1 MKNVKS
7 LILMLLI
14 PLVAVFMGCVD
25 NIQQDLIVE
34 IEENSDYGESPFN
47 MDDVEYF
54 KLYLYKYLDWEPI
67 LQGDILKKGDVLWLD
82 NLEPGLYSLSGDAC
96 DIHDNRIGFISW
108 KSDKMKGFETNSWT
122 DYYILIDDISPT
134 VVKLVVTFTGP

>member
-14 PLVAVFMGCVD
+14 PLAAVFMGCVD

-34 IEENSDYGESPFN
+34 IEESSDYGDSPYN

-54 KLYLYKYLDWEPI
+54 ELFLYTYSDWEPI

-82 NLEPGLYSLSGDAC
+82 NLEPGLYSLSGGAGMGDLQ
-96 DIHDNRIGFISW
+96 IGTVSW
-108 KSDKMKGFETNSWT
+108 KSDKMVEIPINGTC
-122 DYYILIDDISPT
+122 DRYIVVDDISPT
-134 VVKLVVTFTGP
+134 VVKLVVTFAGP